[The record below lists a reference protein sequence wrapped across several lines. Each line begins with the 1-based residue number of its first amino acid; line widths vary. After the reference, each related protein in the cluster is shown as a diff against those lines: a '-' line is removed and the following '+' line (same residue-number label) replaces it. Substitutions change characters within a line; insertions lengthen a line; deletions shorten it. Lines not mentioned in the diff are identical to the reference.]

1 LLGLMNLNFRVM
13 AMTAAAFI
21 ASGCATVDMTE
32 MASPVA
38 VKTEAPAEKNIVLRA
53 AGKLYAAFRSK
64 GFAAKTSRKRMQS
77 AASILLN
84 GLEARELTTET
95 NYDAQNFSRDIVIT
109 DIAYAEEHIRR
120 VANAA
125 EIYFELSEGKKK
137 LRDELGGLEQAL
149 VSSREAADTFEG
161 VIGSDS
167 LEIRNLNME
176 IDRLKSI
183 TDDFGKRVREN
194 AAAEMAARRKETS

>member
-1 LLGLMNLNFRVM
+1 MNFKIRMISIM
-13 AMTAAAFI
+13 AVALI

-53 AGKLYAAFRSK
+53 ASKLYAAFRSK

-84 GLEARELTTET
+84 GLEERELTTEA
-95 NYDAQNFSRDIVIT
+95 NYEMQGFPRDVVIA
-109 DIAYAEEHIRR
+109 DIAYAGEHVRR

-125 EIYFELSEGKKK
+125 EIYFEMSEGKKK
-137 LRDELGGLEQAL
+137 LRDELGSLEQAL
-149 VSSREAADTFEG
+149 VSSREAAATFQG
-161 VIGSDS
+161 IVGADS
-167 LEIRNLNME
+167 LEIRNLNAE

-183 TDDFGKRVREN
+183 TDEFGKRVREGV
-194 AAAEMAARRKETS
+194 AAEMAARRKETS

>member
-1 LLGLMNLNFRVM
+1 
-13 AMTAAAFI
+13 
-21 ASGCATVDMTE
+21 
-32 MASPVA
+32 
-38 VKTEAPAEKNIVLRA
+38 
-53 AGKLYAAFRSK
+53 
-64 GFAAKTSRKRMQS
+64 MQS

-194 AAAEMAARRKETS
+194 AAAALHL

>member
-1 LLGLMNLNFRVM
+1 MSLNFRVI
-13 AMTAAAFI
+13 AITAVAFI

-53 AGKLYAAFRSK
+53 AGKLYAAFRTK
-64 GFAAKTSRKRMQS
+64 GFAAKASRKKMQS

-84 GLEARELTTET
+84 GLEARDLTTET
-95 NYDAQNFSRDIVIT
+95 NYEAQGFSRDVVIT
-109 DIAYAEEHIRR
+109 DIAYAEEHVRR

-125 EIYFELSEGKKK
+125 EIYFEMSEGNKK
-137 LRDELGGLEQAL
+137 LRDELGSLEKAL
-149 VSSREAADTFEG
+149 VSSREAAATFEG
-161 VIGSDS
+161 IVGADS
-167 LEIRNLNME
+167 LEIRNLNTE

-183 TDDFGKRVREN
+183 TDDFGKRVREG
-194 AAAEMAARRKETS
+194 AAAEMAARRRETS

>member
-1 LLGLMNLNFRVM
+1 MGFNFRIV
-13 AMTAAAFI
+13 AFTAAALI

-38 VKTEAPAEKNIVLRA
+38 AKAEVPAEKNIVLRA
-53 AGKLYAAFRSK
+53 AGKLYAAFRTK

-84 GLEARELTTET
+84 GLEERELTTET
-95 NYDAQNFSRDIVIT
+95 NYEAQRYSRDIVIA
-109 DIAYAEEHIRR
+109 DIAYAEEHVRLT
-120 VANAA
+120 ANAA
-125 EIYFELSEGKKK
+125 EIYFEMSEGKKK
-137 LRDELGGLEQAL
+137 LRDELGSLEQAL
-149 VSSREAADTFEG
+149 VSSREAAATFEDIVG
-161 VIGSDS
+161 PDS
-167 LEIRNLNME
+167 LELRNLNAE

-183 TDDFGKRVREN
+183 TDDFGRRVREG

>member
-1 LLGLMNLNFRVM
+1 MNFKIRMITV
-13 AMTAAAFI
+13 TAVALI

-53 AGKLYAAFRSK
+53 ASKLYAAFRSK

-84 GLEARELTTET
+84 GLEERELTTET
-95 NYDAQNFSRDIVIT
+95 NYEAQGFPRDVVIL
-109 DIAYAEEHIRR
+109 DIAYAGEHVRR

-125 EIYFELSEGKKK
+125 EIYFEMSEGNVPNSVWM
-137 LRDELGGLEQAL
+137 A
-149 VSSREAADTFEG
+149 SRVWT
-161 VIGSDS
+161 
-167 LEIRNLNME
+167 EICP
-176 IDRLKSI
+176 
-183 TDDFGKRVREN
+183 FAV
-194 AAAEMAARRKETS
+194 

>member
-1 LLGLMNLNFRVM
+1 MSLKIRII
-13 AMTAAAFI
+13 AMTAAALI
-21 ASGCATVDMTE
+21 VSGCATVDMTE

-53 AGKLYAAFRSK
+53 ASKLYAAFRSK

-84 GLEARELTTET
+84 GLEERELTTET
-95 NYDAQNFSRDIVIT
+95 NYEVQGFSRDIVIA
-109 DIAYAEEHIRR
+109 DIAYAREHVRR
-120 VANAA
+120 VTNAA
-125 EIYFELSEGKKK
+125 EIYFEMSEGKKK
-137 LRDELGGLEQAL
+137 LRDELGSLEQAL
-149 VSSREAADTFEG
+149 VSSREAAATFEG
-161 VIGSDS
+161 IVGADS
-167 LEIRNLNME
+167 LEIRNLNTE

-183 TDDFGKRVREN
+183 TDQFGKRVREG

>member
-1 LLGLMNLNFRVM
+1 MNFKIRMITV
-13 AMTAAAFI
+13 TAVALI

-38 VKTEAPAEKNIVLRA
+38 VKTEVPAEKNIVLRA
-53 AGKLYAAFRSK
+53 ASKLYAAFRSK

-84 GLEARELTTET
+84 GLEERELTTET
-95 NYDAQNFSRDIVIT
+95 NYEAQGFPRDVVIA
-109 DIAYAEEHIRR
+109 DIAYAGEHVRR

-125 EIYFELSEGKKK
+125 EVYFEMSEGKKK
-137 LRDELGGLEQAL
+137 LRDELGSLEQAL
-149 VSSREAADTFEG
+149 VSSREAAATFESIVG
-161 VIGSDS
+161 DNSV
-167 LEIRNLNME
+167 EIRNLNTE

-183 TDDFGKRVREN
+183 TDEFGKRVREG